1 MEYNITPEQ
10 LDRLTKPYFD
20 KEFKHAK
27 WGEHDAKYG
36 GGEWFGVINQD
47 DVMLVGH
54 PSHDSDT
61 FFTNGQHFT
70 SMWDLVSVDA
80 MDFNEAIG
88 RYIKKKYVCDFKK
101 IM

>member
-1 MEYNITPEQ
+1 MEYYITPEQ

-27 WGEHDAKYG
+27 WGEHSDSYG
-36 GGEWFGVINQD
+36 GGTWYGVINQD
-47 DVMLVGH
+47 DVLLVGY

-61 FFTNGQHFT
+61 YFTNGQHFSDMWHLFSIDGQEFSE
-70 SMWDLVSVDA
+70 SM
-80 MDFNEAIG
+80 G
-88 RYIKKKYVCDFKK
+88 RYIKKKYGCEFNR

>member
-1 MEYNITPEQ
+1 MEFNITPEQ
-10 LDRLTKPYFD
+10 LDRLVKPYFD

-27 WGEHDAKYG
+27 WGEQGSPNSNDVWY
-36 GGEWFGVINQD
+36 GVINQD

-70 SMWDLVSVDA
+70 SMWDFFSIDSKEFTDA
-80 MDFNEAIG
+80 MG
-88 RYIKKKYVCDFKK
+88 RYLKKKYGCEFDK
-101 IM
+101 IW